1 MKILG
6 ILSILL
12 GAIIGTICFKKLI
25 RDKVEDNIPFYIAG
39 GGIAGMSIL
48 FGFVAILILE

>member
-6 ILSILL
+6 GLSILL
-12 GAIIGTICFKKLI
+12 GAIIGTICFRKLVK
-25 RDKVEDNIPFYIAG
+25 DKAEDNIPFYIAG

>member
-39 GGIAGMSIL
+39 GGIAGMAIL
-48 FGFVAILILE
+48 FGSVAILILD

>member
-6 ILSILL
+6 ILSIIL
-12 GAIIGTICFKKLI
+12 GVIIGTICFKKLI

-39 GGIAGMSIL
+39 AGIAGMAIL
-48 FGFVAILILE
+48 FGFVSILILE